1 MGENQELHTSCYPL
15 PTNMKEVYR
24 DKKTEQHKIGT
35 SLDYLYHKKLWIL
48 DTLNRINSEIN
59 ALYIDSITPNQ
70 FK

>member
-1 MGENQELHTSCYPL
+1 
-15 PTNMKEVYR
+15 MKEVYR

-70 FK
+70 FKWQNVNKGGPKIISVHP

>member
-1 MGENQELHTSCYPL
+1 MKNQELHTSCYPL
-15 PTNMKEVYR
+15 SINMKGVNR

-35 SLDYLYHKKLWIL
+35 SFDDWYHKQLWIL

-59 ALYIDSITPNQ
+59 ALYIDSITPTQ